1 MSTKLKERIILL
13 IWLCLHLVLSVQLF
27 PFAKTLSQL
36 NSISSIPDLIPFIHL
51 NTFTRL
57 IGSALD
63 KLSLGTMLIQSIQ
76 PLEFFSLILDLLLI
90 FALIE
95 DKKIIKCAKIQFAS
109 SFLVQSI
116 SLLVF
121 AFIVK
126 TQNTHLGLLGLNFIG
141 YLSFGWMGLRIT
153 LPLTCLFRKV

>member
-76 PLEFFSLILDLLLI
+76 PL
-90 FALIE
+90 
-95 DKKIIKCAKIQFAS
+95 
-109 SFLVQSI
+109 
-116 SLLVF
+116 
-121 AFIVK
+121 
-126 TQNTHLGLLGLNFIG
+126 
-141 YLSFGWMGLRIT
+141 R
-153 LPLTCLFRKV
+153 